1 MTDLVSL
8 TELRLLTRQ
17 RADQE
22 NSQFVND
29 TELTRY
35 LNNSWGE
42 LYSLINENFNEDYFT
57 TTSTVSMVS
66 GTDTYDLP
74 SDFYKMRGV
83 DLVVTSTESVP
94 LKRYNWAQR
103 TRNALTVY
111 ARDYKYRVQKGSI
124 VFSPVPSTT
133 DSVKL
138 YYIPSPKRLLSKDTT
153 AITRGTSTMWTTNS
167 HEFVVGDL
175 ITGQNFLATDYNVD
189 QTVTAVGAN
198 TVTTDLDSSGL
209 SDPTSYG
216 SIESRFDFYS
226 GWDEYIII
234 DSAIKIMIKE
244 EADATALLLQ
254 KNQIKERIITESQ
267 NRDAGEPEVVTDVVS
282 YEKFYY
288 A

>member
-94 LKRYNWAQR
+94 LFTTYH
-103 TRNALTVY
+103 LP
-111 ARDYKYRVQKGSI
+111 RDCFPRIPLQ
-124 VFSPVPSTT
+124 SPEGHQPCGPQVPMS
-133 DSVKL
+133 L
-138 YYIPSPKRLLSKDTT
+138 
-153 AITRGTSTMWTTNS
+153 
-167 HEFVVGDL
+167 
-175 ITGQNFLATDYNVD
+175 
-189 QTVTAVGAN
+189 
-198 TVTTDLDSSGL
+198 
-209 SDPTSYG
+209 
-216 SIESRFDFYS
+216 
-226 GWDEYIII
+226 
-234 DSAIKIMIKE
+234 
-244 EADATALLLQ
+244 
-254 KNQIKERIITESQ
+254 
-267 NRDAGEPEVVTDVVS
+267 
-282 YEKFYY
+282 
-288 A
+288 

>member
-153 AITRGTSTMWTTNS
+153 AITRGTSTMWTTGS

-209 SDPTSYG
+209 ADPTSYG

-282 YEKFYY
+282 YEKFYF

>member
-153 AITRGTSTMWTTNS
+153 AITRGTNTMWTTGS

-209 SDPTSYG
+209 ADPTSYG

-282 YEKFYY
+282 YEKFYF

>member
-1 MTDLVSL
+1 MTDLVNL

-66 GTDTYDLP
+66 GTDAYDLP

-138 YYIPSPKRLLSKDTT
+138 YYIPSPKRLLSKNTT
-153 AITRGTSTMWTTNS
+153 AITRGTSTMWTTGS
-167 HEFVVGDL
+167 HEFVIGDL

-198 TVTTDLDSSGL
+198 TVTTDLNSAGL
-209 SDPTSYG
+209 ADPTNYG
-216 SIESRFDFYS
+216 TIESRFDFYS

-234 DSAIKIMIKE
+234 DSAIKMLLKE
-244 EADATALLLQ
+244 EADVTALLLQ
-254 KNQIKERIITESQ
+254 KNQLRERIITESQ
-267 NRDAGEPEVVTDVVS
+267 NRDAGEPETVTDVVS

>member
-29 TELTRY
+29 IELTRY

-153 AITRGTSTMWTTNS
+153 AITRGTSTMWTTGS

-189 QTVTAVGAN
+189 QTVTAIGAN

-209 SDPTSYG
+209 ADPTSYG

-254 KNQIKERIITESQ
+254 KNQLRERIITESQ

>member
-153 AITRGTSTMWTTNS
+153 AITRGTSTMWTTGS

-209 SDPTSYG
+209 ADPTSYG

-254 KNQIKERIITESQ
+254 KNQLRERIITESQ

>member
-153 AITRGTSTMWTTNS
+153 AITRGTSTMWTTGS

-189 QTVTAVGAN
+189 QTVTAIGAN

-209 SDPTSYG
+209 ADPTSYG

>member
-153 AITRGTSTMWTTNS
+153 AITRGTSTMWTTGS

-189 QTVTAVGAN
+189 QTVTAIGAN

-209 SDPTSYG
+209 ADPTSYG

-282 YEKFYY
+282 YEKFYF

>member
-153 AITRGTSTMWTTNS
+153 AITRGTSTMWTTGS

-189 QTVTAVGAN
+189 QTVTAIGAN

-209 SDPTSYG
+209 ADPTSYG

-234 DSAIKIMIKE
+234 DSAIKMLLKE
-244 EADATALLLQ
+244 EADVTALLLQ
-254 KNQIKERIITESQ
+254 KNQLRERIITESQ

>member
-1 MTDLVSL
+1 
-8 TELRLLTRQ
+8 
-17 RADQE
+17 
-22 NSQFVND
+22 
-29 TELTRY
+29 
-35 LNNSWGE
+35 
-42 LYSLINENFNEDYFT
+42 
-57 TTSTVSMVS
+57 MVS

-153 AITRGTSTMWTTNS
+153 AITRGTSTMWTTGS

-189 QTVTAVGAN
+189 QTVTAIGAN

-209 SDPTSYG
+209 ADPTSYG

>member
-153 AITRGTSTMWTTNS
+153 AITRGTNTMWTTGS

-189 QTVTAVGAN
+189 QTVTAIGAN

-282 YEKFYY
+282 YEKFYF

>member
-153 AITRGTSTMWTTNS
+153 AITRGTSTMWTTGS

-209 SDPTSYG
+209 ADPTSYG

-234 DSAIKIMIKE
+234 DSAIKMLLKE
-244 EADATALLLQ
+244 EADVTALLLQ
-254 KNQIKERIITESQ
+254 KNQLRERIITESQ

-282 YEKFYY
+282 YEKLYY

>member
-153 AITRGTSTMWTTNS
+153 AITRGTSTMWTTGS

>member
-29 TELTRY
+29 IELTRY

-153 AITRGTSTMWTTNS
+153 AITRGTSTMWTTGS

-189 QTVTAVGAN
+189 QTVTAIGAN

-209 SDPTSYG
+209 ADPTSYG

-254 KNQIKERIITESQ
+254 KNQLRERIITESQ

-282 YEKFYY
+282 YDKFYY

>member
-1 MTDLVSL
+1 MTDLVNL

-17 RADQE
+17 RADME

-153 AITRGTSTMWTTNS
+153 AITRGTSTMWTTGS

-198 TVTTDLDSSGL
+198 TVTTDLNSAGL
-209 SDPTSYG
+209 ADPTSYG
-216 SIESRFDFYS
+216 TIESRFDFYS
-226 GWDEYIII
+226 GWDEFLII
-234 DSAIKIMIKE
+234 DSAIKMVIKE
-244 EADATALLLQ
+244 EGDPTALLLQ
-254 KNQIKERIITESQ
+254 KKQLNERIITESQ

>member
-153 AITRGTSTMWTTNS
+153 AITRGTSTMWTTGS

-209 SDPTSYG
+209 ADPTSYG

>member
-29 TELTRY
+29 IELTRY

-153 AITRGTSTMWTTNS
+153 AITRGTSTMWTTGS

>member
-153 AITRGTSTMWTTNS
+153 AITRGTSTMWTTGS

-282 YEKFYY
+282 YDKFYY